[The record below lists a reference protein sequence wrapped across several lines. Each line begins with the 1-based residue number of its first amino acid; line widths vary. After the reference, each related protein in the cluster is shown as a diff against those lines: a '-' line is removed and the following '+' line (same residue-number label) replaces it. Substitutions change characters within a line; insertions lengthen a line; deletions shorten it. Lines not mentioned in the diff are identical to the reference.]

1 MSLVQETWTRIVNEK
16 SRVLQDNAG
25 ADAKILSV
33 GDLAQFRASLAT
45 LIRRYSEDS
54 LNKIISRI
62 YPSLDHVKSF
72 TQAITAC
79 TQANGAASL
88 VWGAGLVLLEVRP
101 YPGQFSLS
109 ITTITED
116 KVVRLQIPRDLL

>member
-1 MSLVQETWTRIVNEK
+1 MSLVEETWTRIVKEK
-16 SRVLQDNAG
+16 TRVLQDNATH
-25 ADAKILSV
+25 AKILSV

-45 LIRRYSEDS
+45 LIRRYSED
-54 LNKIISRI
+54 NVHKTISRI

-101 YPGQFSLS
+101 YPVNHSRS
-109 ITTITED
+109 ITTITEMN
-116 KVVRLQIPRDLL
+116 

>member
-1 MSLVQETWTRIVNEK
+1 M
-16 SRVLQDNAG
+16 LQNSATN
-25 ADAKILSV
+25 AKILSV
-33 GDLAQFRASLAT
+33 GDLAQFHSSLAT
-45 LIRRYSEDS
+45 LMRRYSEDS
-54 LNKIISRI
+54 VHKTISRI

-101 YPGQFSLS
+101 YP
-109 ITTITED
+109 
-116 KVVRLQIPRDLL
+116 V